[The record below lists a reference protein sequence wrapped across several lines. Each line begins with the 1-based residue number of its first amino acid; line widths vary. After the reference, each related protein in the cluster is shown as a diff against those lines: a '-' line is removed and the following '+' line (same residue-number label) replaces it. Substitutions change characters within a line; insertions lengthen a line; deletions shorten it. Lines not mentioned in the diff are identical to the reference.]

1 MFRARDLRVPN
12 FSEILT
18 SLPKRVRNLRPYQK
32 LFRNSRHFSF
42 RNLHKPTGGRTRN
55 DRCTRN
61 DRLTVFCL
69 AIVLRFCWHGDVGC
83 IACAWPRLFL
93 RCAALMC
100 RHPKPSLQI
109 GERRLRRRGW
119 AGERQHG
126 GLFEAANSVSSSS
139 QPRQPL
145 CWPGAASPQDARP
158 D

>member
-1 MFRARDLRVPN
+1 M
-12 FSEILT
+12 
-18 SLPKRVRNLRPYQK
+18 
-32 LFRNSRHFSF
+32 
-42 RNLHKPTGGRTRN
+42 N
-55 DRCTRN
+55 DRCTKN
-61 DRLTVFCL
+61 DRLTVFCF

-126 GLFEAANSVSSSS
+126 GLFEAANLVSSSS